1 MKLQNI
7 QFIEGTKKEKL
18 KGNALYDKDYAHTSQ
33 FGNSGLSF
41 SSRSVTTIKDDVSRC
56 QWWSIFISQPNASK
70 IRSIHPP
77 LVLLNGTR
85 NTAYSLHFKFN
96 LDIFRQLVITA
107 FNLIYRHDNQ
117 KHLINHSFEKVS
129 NRGEH
134 ANAKKVSW
142 VMTFICSGCCLSHSP
157 ISAFKDEKFGQLIVD
172 TMITRETNST

>member
-1 MKLQNI
+1 MVDFYFAAKC
-7 QFIEGTKKEKL
+7 
-18 KGNALYDKDYAHTSQ
+18 
-33 FGNSGLSF
+33 
-41 SSRSVTTIKDDVSRC
+41 IKD
-56 QWWSIFISQPNASK
+56 K
-70 IRSIHPP
+70 KHTPP

-96 LDIFRQLVITA
+96 LDICRQLVITA

-142 VMTFICSGCCLSHSP
+142 VMAVLFVLVVVYRIL
-157 ISAFKDEKFGQLIVD
+157 L
-172 TMITRETNST
+172 

>member
-18 KGNALYDKDYAHTSQ
+18 KGNALYDKGYAHTSQ

-41 SSRSVTTIKDDVSRC
+41 SSRLVATIKDDVSRC

-96 LDIFRQLVITA
+96 LDICRQLVITA

-129 NRGEH
+129 NRGERQKGLVG
-134 ANAKKVSW
+134 NDC
-142 VMTFICSGCCLSHSP
+142 FICSGCCLSHSP
-157 ISAFKDEKFGQLIVD
+157 ISAFKDEIFGKLIVD